1 MTLDTGNFRPP
12 KVYEQIEMSIPFAVG
27 THIKTQ
33 VALDDGKSRAEADW
47 ERIFGMFARHGFR
60 GYMGLEY
67 GGEDAGNRGAW
78 SSPAFEGARRQV
90 FSLKADSRTQA
101 QQVSPQQPRASGLRA
116 RTKALAKRPSTCG
129 ARRSTSIP
137 VALRNARASST

>member
-67 GGEDAGNRGAW
+67 GGEDAATAVPGHL
-78 SSPAFEGARRQV
+78 RR
-90 FSLKADSRTQA
+90 LKE
-101 QQVSPQQPRASGLRA
+101 
-116 RTKALAKRPSTCG
+116 LAVKYS
-129 ARRSTSIP
+129 A
-137 VALRNARASST
+137 